1 MITKNRNR
9 RRDFFRRRSNPKRR
23 VSLIKSKGF
32 TLIEVIVGMALMGIA
47 LLGLAQLFMV
57 SVMNN
62 RRSDNITHATFLAQ
76 QKIDYLRNL
85 TATELSSIS
94 NPESELIDVNND
106 KTIDFRRITLIQPS
120 GSSWEVKVLV
130 FSAAEIEKATD
141 TLVQNPDQN
150 RVKANMSTTIR

>member
-1 MITKNRNR
+1 MKN
-9 RRDFFRRRSNPKRR
+9 
-23 VSLIKSKGF
+23 KGF

-62 RRSDNITHATFLAQ
+62 MRSDNITHATFLAQ

-85 TATELSSIS
+85 TTTELSSIS
-94 NPESELIDVNND
+94 NPENELIDVNND
-106 KTIDFRRITLIQPS
+106 GTIDFRRITLIQPS
-120 GSSWEVKVLV
+120 GSSWDVKVLV
-130 FSAAEIEKATD
+130 FSPSEIEEASD
-141 TLVQNPDQN
+141 ALIQGPDQY

>member
-1 MITKNRNR
+1 MWRQTNI
-9 RRDFFRRRSNPKRR
+9 KRR

-32 TLIEVIVGMALMGIA
+32 SLIEVIVGMALMGIA

-62 RRSDNITHATFLAQ
+62 MRSDNITHATFLAQ

-85 TATELSSIS
+85 TATELSSWL
-94 NPESELIDVNND
+94 NPENELIDTNND
-106 KTIDFRRITLIQPS
+106 GTLDFRRITLIQSS
-120 GSSWEVKVLV
+120 GISWDVRILV
-130 FSAAEIEKATD
+130 FAAAEIEKATG
-141 TLVQNPDQN
+141 TLIQNPDQY

>member
-1 MITKNRNR
+1 MITKNRN
-9 RRDFFRRRSNPKRR
+9 KRR
-23 VSLIKSKGF
+23 AWLMKNKGF

-62 RRSDNITHATFLAQ
+62 MRSDNITHATFLAQ

-85 TATELSSIS
+85 TTTELSSIS
-94 NPESELIDVNND
+94 NPENELIDVNND
-106 KTIDFRRITLIQPS
+106 GTIDFRRITLIQPS
-120 GSSWEVKVLV
+120 GSSWDVKVLV
-130 FSAAEIEKATD
+130 FSPSEIEEASD
-141 TLVQNPDQN
+141 ALIQGPDQY